1 MNGMKLPLPQVWEVS
16 LYASLVLLVVSFAVF
31 YLSGGVSEQQANMAE
46 HTSLATISD
55 NYYINDVDGPV
66 SVNASQQPV
75 PTAAMS
81 LPAKSVDDILDWST
95 MVAVQLFTLDFF
107 KADRQIEASKPYF
120 TDDGWKAL
128 SGALKGSGWLTSV
141 VQKKLSVTSVL
152 KDSAIVLKHG
162 VLNGAY
168 SWVINFP
175 LLVSY
180 ESSSESRVET
190 RVVTL
195 TVRRIDADYGRGQA
209 GIAIDS
215 FVTNEGST

>member
-1 MNGMKLPLPQVWEVS
+1 MSDLKLSLPKIWDVS
-16 LYASLVLLVVSFAVF
+16 VYTSLSLLIVSISVF
-31 YLSGGVSEQQANMAE
+31 YLSGQIVNEAFDVTNHIKLS
-46 HTSLATISD
+46 TIAD
-55 NYYINDVDGPV
+55 NYYVNDVEGPV
-66 SVNASQQPV
+66 IQDVSSKPQQ
-75 PTAAMS
+75 TAAMP
-81 LPAKSVDDILDWST
+81 LPAKSVDDIVDWST

-107 KADRQIEASKPYF
+107 NADAQINGTRSYF
-120 TDDGWKAL
+120 TDSGWAAL
-128 SGALKGSGWLTSV
+128 TNALKGSGWLQTV

-190 RVVTL
+190 RIVTL
-195 TVRRIDADYGRGQA
+195 TVRRISADYERGQA

-215 FVTNEGST
+215 FVTNEGSF

>member
-1 MNGMKLPLPQVWEVS
+1 
-16 LYASLVLLVVSFAVF
+16 
-31 YLSGGVSEQQANMAE
+31 MAA
-46 HTSLATISD
+46 HTRLATIAD
-55 NYYINDVDGPV
+55 NYYINDVEGPIVANV
-66 SVNASQQPV
+66 SQKPI

-107 KADRQIEASKPYF
+107 KADQQINSAKPYF
-120 TDDGWKAL
+120 TDNGWRAL
-128 SGALKGSGWLTSV
+128 TGALKGSGWLSSV
-141 VQKKLSVTSVL
+141 MEKKLSVTSVL

-180 ESSSESRVET
+180 ESSSESKVET

-195 TVRRIDADYGRGQA
+195 TVRRIDADYARGQA